1 MKSLIGFLDSIRPMS
16 EGLKMKLYEKLIREE
31 FKKKHKLL
39 RVGQKCE
46 RIYFVEKGLFRCYVR
61 RGGEESCKWFMREGD
76 VVISTVSF
84 FKQVPSK
91 ETIEALE
98 DCIVY
103 SITFEELDA
112 LYRDFPEFLWFGK
125 RLTEDYYC
133 RFEETA
139 DNLRMKYI
147 KELYSDWRIN
157 HPELAGRVTDT
168 HLASYLGTTLSTLS
182 RAKTGKEDE
191 KYNGKDVSKV

>member
-1 MKSLIGFLDSIRPMS
+1 MKILIEFLHSIRPMS
-16 EGLKMKLYEKLIREE
+16 EGLKMRLYEMLKREE

-46 RIYFVEKGLFRCYVR
+46 RIYFVEKGLLRCYVKR
-61 RGGEESCKWFMREGD
+61 EGEEICKWFMREGD
-76 VVISTVSF
+76 VVISIVSF

-103 SITFEELDA
+103 SITFDELNE
-112 LYRDFPEFLWFGK
+112 LYREFPEFLWIGK
-125 RLTEDYYC
+125 RLTEDYHC

-139 DNLRMKYI
+139 DDLRMKYI
-147 KELYSDWRIN
+147 RELYNDWLIN
-157 HPELAGRVTDT
+157 HPELANRVTDT

-182 RAKTGKEDE
+182 RAKAGKED
-191 KYNGKDVSKV
+191 